1 MFCSNVKYS
10 ISERNDN
17 MQYSRIRDLRE
28 DMDLTQTDIAKELF
42 ISQRTYSYY
51 ESGGHDIP
59 TEILVR
65 IADFFDV
72 SVDYLL
78 NRTNKKETNK

>member
-1 MFCSNVKYS
+1 
-10 ISERNDN
+10 
-17 MQYSRIRDLRE
+17 MQYIRIRNLRE
-28 DMDLTQTDIAKELF
+28 DMDMTQTDMAQVLF

-59 TEILVR
+59 TEVLVR
-65 IADFFDV
+65 IADFYQV

-78 NRTNKKETNK
+78 NRTDKREMNR

>member
-1 MFCSNVKYS
+1 
-10 ISERNDN
+10 
-17 MQYSRIRDLRE
+17 MQYIRIRNLRE
-28 DMDLTQTDIAKELF
+28 DMDMTQTDMAKNLF

-59 TEILVR
+59 TEVLVR
-65 IADFFDV
+65 LANFYDV

-78 NRTNKKETNK
+78 NRTDKREINR

>member
-1 MFCSNVKYS
+1 
-10 ISERNDN
+10 
-17 MQYSRIRDLRE
+17 MQYIRIRNLRE
-28 DMDLTQTDIAKELF
+28 DMDMTQTDMAKNLF

-59 TEILVR
+59 TEVLVR
-65 IADFFDV
+65 LADFYDV

-78 NRTNKKETNK
+78 NRTDKRKINR

>member
-1 MFCSNVKYS
+1 
-10 ISERNDN
+10 
-17 MQYSRIRDLRE
+17 MQYIRIRNLRE
-28 DMDLTQTDIAKELF
+28 DSDLTQTDIAKALF

-65 IADFFDV
+65 IADYFDV

>member
-1 MFCSNVKYS
+1 
-10 ISERNDN
+10 
-17 MQYSRIRDLRE
+17 MQYIRIRNLRE
-28 DMDLTQTDIAKELF
+28 DMDLTQTDIAKKLF

-65 IADFFDV
+65 IADLFSV

-78 NRTNKKETNK
+78 NRTNKKDVNR

>member
-1 MFCSNVKYS
+1 
-10 ISERNDN
+10 
-17 MQYSRIRDLRE
+17 MQYIRIRNLRE
-28 DMDLTQTDIAKELF
+28 DMDMTQTDMAKNLF

-59 TEILVR
+59 TEVLVR
-65 IADFFDV
+65 LADYYDV

-78 NRTNKKETNK
+78 NRTDKREINR

>member
-1 MFCSNVKYS
+1 
-10 ISERNDN
+10 
-17 MQYSRIRDLRE
+17 MQYIRIRNLRE
-28 DMDLTQTDIAKELF
+28 DMDMTQTDMAKNLF

-59 TEILVR
+59 TEVLVR
-65 IADFFDV
+65 LADFYDV

-78 NRTNKKETNK
+78 NRTDKREVNR

>member
-1 MFCSNVKYS
+1 
-10 ISERNDN
+10 
-17 MQYSRIRDLRE
+17 MQYIRIRNLRE
-28 DMDLTQTDIAKELF
+28 DMDMTQTDMAKVLL

-59 TEILVR
+59 TEVLVR
-65 IADFFDV
+65 IADFYQV

-78 NRTNKKETNK
+78 NRTDKREMNR

>member
-1 MFCSNVKYS
+1 
-10 ISERNDN
+10 
-17 MQYSRIRDLRE
+17 MQYIRIRNLRE
-28 DMDLTQTDIAKELF
+28 DMDMTQTDMAKNLF

-59 TEILVR
+59 TEVLVR
-65 IADFFDV
+65 LADFYEV

-78 NRTNKKETNK
+78 NRTDKREINR

>member
-1 MFCSNVKYS
+1 
-10 ISERNDN
+10 
-17 MQYSRIRDLRE
+17 MQYIRIRNLRE
-28 DMDLTQTDIAKELF
+28 DMDMTQPDMAKNLF

-59 TEILVR
+59 TEVLVR
-65 IADFFDV
+65 LADFYDV

-78 NRTNKKETNK
+78 NRTDKREINR

>member
-1 MFCSNVKYS
+1 
-10 ISERNDN
+10 
-17 MQYSRIRDLRE
+17 MQYIRIRNLRE
-28 DMDLTQTDIAKELF
+28 DMDMTQTDMAKNLF

-59 TEILVR
+59 TDILVR
-65 IADFFDV
+65 IADFYQV

-78 NRTNKKETNK
+78 NRTDKREVNR

>member
-1 MFCSNVKYS
+1 
-10 ISERNDN
+10 
-17 MQYSRIRDLRE
+17 MQYIRIRNLRE
-28 DMDLTQTDIAKELF
+28 DMDMTHTDMAKNLF

-59 TEILVR
+59 TEVLVR
-65 IADFFDV
+65 LADFYDV

-78 NRTNKKETNK
+78 NRTDKREINR

>member
-1 MFCSNVKYS
+1 M
-10 ISERNDN
+10 
-17 MQYSRIRDLRE
+17 
-28 DMDLTQTDIAKELF
+28 AKVLF

-59 TEILVR
+59 TEVLVQ
-65 IADFFDV
+65 IADFFHV

-78 NRTNKKETNK
+78 NRTDNREINR

>member
-1 MFCSNVKYS
+1 M
-10 ISERNDN
+10 
-17 MQYSRIRDLRE
+17 
-28 DMDLTQTDIAKELF
+28 TQTDVAKILF

-59 TEILVR
+59 TDILVR
-65 IADFFDV
+65 IADFYQV

-78 NRTNKKETNK
+78 NRTNKREVNR

>member
-1 MFCSNVKYS
+1 
-10 ISERNDN
+10 
-17 MQYSRIRDLRE
+17 MQYIRIRNLRE
-28 DMDLTQTDIAKELF
+28 DMDMTQTDMAKGLF

-59 TEILVR
+59 TEVLVR
-65 IADFFDV
+65 IADFYQV

-78 NRTNKKETNK
+78 NRTDKREMNR

>member
-1 MFCSNVKYS
+1 MHY
-10 ISERNDN
+10 I
-17 MQYSRIRDLRE
+17 RIRNLRE
-28 DMDLTQTDIAKELF
+28 DMDMTQTDMAKNLF

-59 TEILVR
+59 TEVLVR
-65 IADFFDV
+65 LADFYDV

-78 NRTNKKETNK
+78 NRTDKREINR

>member
-1 MFCSNVKYS
+1 
-10 ISERNDN
+10 
-17 MQYSRIRDLRE
+17 MQYILIRNLRE
-28 DMDLTQTDIAKELF
+28 DMDMTQTDMAKNLF

-59 TEILVR
+59 TEVLVR
-65 IADFFDV
+65 LADFYDV

-78 NRTNKKETNK
+78 NRTDKREINR

>member
-1 MFCSNVKYS
+1 
-10 ISERNDN
+10 
-17 MQYSRIRDLRE
+17 MQYIRIRNLRE
-28 DMDLTQTDIAKELF
+28 DMDMTQTDMAKVLF

-59 TEILVR
+59 TEVLVC
-65 IADFFDV
+65 IADFYQV

-78 NRTNKKETNK
+78 GRTENREINR